1 MESRWERRP
10 DDGSDDD
17 NGMTDFLDLPDLAG
31 ERLGG
36 AVLYANDDFFAA
48 KENLVRVTKPIWKEH
63 EYTDRG
69 KWMDGWESRRK
80 RGPGHDFAVLRLGA
94 PGVIRGVVVDTS
106 FFRGNYPAQCSIEA
120 CHARPETAAEALL
133 SEAIRWIPILPKS
146 DLQGDSEN
154 RFPIDDLHGFTHV
167 RLHIYPDGGVAR
179 LRVHGEVVPDWH
191 REGGLTMELDLAAVE
206 HGGQVLTCSDM
217 FFGPKHNLIMPG
229 RAQNMA
235 DGWETKRRRGPGHDW
250 VIVQLGYEAVV
261 RRIELDTAH
270 FKGNYPDSCSI
281 DAARSAGGEW
291 SELLARTKLE
301 ADTRHMFIDE
311 LQAAGPIRH
320 LRLNVYPDGG
330 ISRMRVYA
338 SASEAGRGAA
348 VVESLNTM
356 LEERAETVLTRCC
369 ASSSWVRAMMA
380 ARPFAGWNDLVEK
393 ADRIWWSLE
402 PADWREAFSA
412 HPRIGERKPGASW
425 AADEQSG
432 AASAASETVRG
443 LIEANQAY
451 EKRFGHIYIVCA
463 TGKSGEEMLAMA
475 RERLESSPEEELR
488 IAAEEQRKITRL
500 RLLKLVS

>member
-1 MESRWERRP
+1 M
-10 DDGSDDD
+10 DQIKTTH
-17 NGMTDFLDLPDLAG
+17 MTDFLDLPDLAG

-36 AVLYANDDFFAA
+36 SVLHASDDFFAA
-48 KENLVRVTKPIWKEH
+48 KENLVRATRPIWKEH

-80 RGPGHDFAVLRLGA
+80 RVPGHDFALLRLGA

-106 FFRGNYPAQCSIEA
+106 FFRGNYPAQCSIDA
-120 CHARPETAAEALL
+120 CHERPETAPEALL
-133 SEAIRWIPILPKS
+133 SNATRWIAILPKS

-154 RFPIDDLHGFTHV
+154 PFPIDDPHSFTHI
-167 RLHIYPDGGVAR
+167 RLNIHPDGGVAR
-179 LRVHGEVVPDWH
+179 FRAHGNVVPDWH
-191 REGGLTMELDLAAVE
+191 REGGLTGALDLAAVE

-229 RAQNMA
+229 RARNMS

-250 VIVQLGYEAVV
+250 VIVQLGCEAFV

-270 FKGNYPDSCSI
+270 FKGNYPDTCSI
-281 DAARSAGGEW
+281 DGAPSADGEW
-291 SELLARTKLE
+291 SEILPRTKLE
-301 ADTRHMFIDE
+301 ADTRHIFLDE
-311 LQAAGPIRH
+311 LRSSGPVRH

-348 VVESLNTM
+348 VAESLDAM
-356 LEERAETVLTRCC
+356 LEERAETALRRCC

-380 ARPFAGWNDLVEK
+380 ARPFVDWSDLVEN
-393 ADRIWWSLE
+393 ADRIWWSLD
-402 PADWREAFSA
+402 PADWREAFAA
-412 HPRIGERKPGASW
+412 HPRIGERKPEATW

-432 AASAASETVRG
+432 AASASSVTATALLETNR
-443 LIEANQAY
+443 AY

-463 TGKSGEEMLAMA
+463 TGKSGEEMLAIA
-475 RERLESSPEEELR
+475 EGRLKSSPEDELR